1 MTVYFSELC
10 FIDLDQISCDISA
23 VPSAS
28 FSTFLQN
35 FEKNDLGKDLRNIQ
49 GDKNFG
55 WILVPVFFGWI
66 LIPANFAHAES
77 INKPH

>member
-49 GDKNFG
+49 GNKKFE
-55 WILVPVFFGWI
+55 VFWVDTDSGEFCPRG
-66 LIPANFAHAES
+66 
-77 INKPH
+77 KY